1 MPGKLVKTTPESQH
15 IQRVD
20 PEVRTLAEPET
31 DWLLQAR
38 AALSSDEELQ
48 GILQQGMRDGLESG
62 DIADLLAVRL
72 SEMWEGQPA
81 EAYEAALYLV
91 DEFKQLGE
99 GIHLVSR
106 ETGRVAVTLTD
117 DDVFQGNP
125 LPRADGT
132 MAQPLP
138 QVRPDLAAFVTT
150 WTFEKGR
157 EQRIT
162 EELARRGHQTALLRE
177 EGDPRLRV
185 ATRAGRRE
193 IVQRLVDHSP
203 TALLRACGGT
213 SAAFL
218 QHFDL
223 ALEDPGGL
231 TESLLEPLEASVSA
245 RSSMGIQD
253 QTTVNLHHD
262 REGTL
267 RGALTQ
273 GWVRDIAAILSKA
286 AHQRFG
292 PVCREEGLYQT
303 IDELTAEDTAQWTAT
318 FWVAPPEAVGPLRR
332 LRPNWTILPS
342 GEHTI
347 GFIKPKVGTLVL
359 PSDFGAET
367 LELFDQWTASMH
379 LDFKLWIDW
388 KAICYCPLTGLAHQ
402 GVVTHRMP

>member
-1 MPGKLVKTTPESQH
+1 MPGELTRGAPQDALQK
-15 IQRVD
+15 RVD
-20 PEVRTLAEPET
+20 PEVQTLAKPET
-31 DWLLQAR
+31 NWLLQAR
-38 AALSSDEELQ
+38 ANLNSDEQLQ
-48 GILQQGMRDGLESG
+48 GILQQGIVEGLESD

-72 SEMWEGQPA
+72 SEMWEGHPA

-106 ETGRVAVTLTD
+106 ETGRVVTTLTD
-117 DDVFQGNP
+117 DDIYQGGP
-125 LPRADGT
+125 LPRADGS
-132 MAQPLP
+132 MATPLP
-138 QVRPDLAAFVTT
+138 QVRPDLAAYVTT

-193 IVQRLVDHSP
+193 IVQRLVDHTP

-223 ALEDPGGL
+223 VGEDPGD
-231 TESLLEPLEASVSA
+231 TALEPLEGFVSS
-245 RSSMGIQD
+245 RSAMGIQD

-267 RGALTQ
+267 RGALSQ
-273 GWVRDIAAILSKA
+273 GWVREIAACLSKA

-292 PVCREEGLYQT
+292 PVCREEGLYQD
-303 IDELTAEDTAQWTAT
+303 ISQLDSEEMAKWKAT
-318 FWVAPPEAVGPLRR
+318 FWVAPPEAVTPLRR
-332 LRPNWTILPS
+332 LRPNWNIMPA
-342 GEHTI
+342 GEYTI
-347 GFIKPKVGTLVL
+347 GFIKPKVGLLVL
-359 PSDFGAET
+359 PDDFGAET
-367 LELFDQWTASMH
+367 QELFDKWTAGMH
-379 LDFKLWIDW
+379 LEFKLWIDW
-388 KAICYCPLTGLAHQ
+388 KAICYCALTGLEHQ
-402 GVVTHRMP
+402 GVVTTRMP